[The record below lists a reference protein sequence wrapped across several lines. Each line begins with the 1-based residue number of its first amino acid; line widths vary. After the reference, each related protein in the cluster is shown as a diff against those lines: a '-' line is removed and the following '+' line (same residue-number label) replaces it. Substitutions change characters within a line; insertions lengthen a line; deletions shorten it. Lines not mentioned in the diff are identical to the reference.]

1 MDFIIGILIA
11 LVLSIV
17 VYGIWH
23 LLHELKVVRSAPD
36 LDAAY
41 GKCFGVVFIA
51 SIVVPLIL

>member
-1 MDFIIGILIA
+1 MDFIISILIA
-11 LVLSIV
+11 LVLSLV

-23 LLHELKVVRSAPD
+23 LLHELKIVRRAPD

-51 SIVVPLIL
+51 SIVVPFII